1 MARDNTVSAGTTSYR
16 QAFDR
21 IRAEYHEMPGMR
33 LNLQQV
39 ERLSG
44 VDASIC
50 RIVLDDLVRA
60 KFLRAESDGT
70 YLRATG
76 DAVSRR
82 DAPESPAPALSR
94 PTRGPSES
102 RRSPLPPPIAS

>member
-1 MARDNTVSAGTTSYR
+1 MARGKSVSIETTRYR

-21 IRAEYHEMPGMR
+21 IRAEYQEMPGMR

-50 RIVLDDLVRA
+50 RLVLDDLVRA
-60 KFLRAESDGT
+60 RFLRAESDGT
-70 YLRATG
+70 YLRTTADVVADGMSRSRAAHFEAST
-76 DAVSRR
+76 APSSRR
-82 DAPESPAPALSR
+82 
-94 PTRGPSES
+94 
-102 RRSPLPPPIAS
+102 AS